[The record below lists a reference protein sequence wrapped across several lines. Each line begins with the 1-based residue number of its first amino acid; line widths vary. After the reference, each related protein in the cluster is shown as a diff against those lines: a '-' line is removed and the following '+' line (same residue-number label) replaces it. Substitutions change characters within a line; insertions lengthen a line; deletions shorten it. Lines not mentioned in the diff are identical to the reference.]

1 MKQPLNALGLEVR
14 RQVLALTG
22 TGLRS
27 NYFLIGQL
35 RKENAMYLMTQL
47 ARLAKGLAPLA
58 CTGRETCSQASVP
71 KTFKKENIWRLY

>member
-14 RQVLALTG
+14 RQVLALRG

-35 RKENAMYLMTQL
+35 RKENSMCLTTRL
-47 ARLAKGLAPLA
+47 ARLQKGLYHLPVLVGKPAHRPQ
-58 CTGRETCSQASVP
+58 SP
-71 KTFKKENIWRLY
+71 KPFKKENIWRVY